1 MRGRGEYGRCR
12 VVGRDFRICWDLNV
26 ACRLFGRKKKQ
37 GSVTVCISTDV
48 CIEIKGEKG
57 LGRVRRLMG
66 WDGGLCLAAKGCWLM
81 FGSLGIGLKKWD
93 WKF

>member
-1 MRGRGEYGRCR
+1 MAMVMSFWKEEDAG
-12 VVGRDFRICWDLNV
+12 FRSLS
-26 ACRLFGRKKKQ
+26 A
-37 GSVTVCISTDV
+37 TVCFISTDV

>member
-1 MRGRGEYGRCR
+1 MAMVMVIADACCFPDLLGFERCLLVILEGRRR
-12 VVGRDFRICWDLNV
+12 R
-26 ACRLFGRKKKQ
+26 
-37 GSVTVCISTDV
+37 
-48 CIEIKGEKG
+48 GEKG
-57 LGRVRRLMG
+57 LGRVRKLMG

>member
-1 MRGRGEYGRCR
+1 MGNSEIVEKRDA
-12 VVGRDFRICWDLNV
+12 VGVTDLLICTDFSPDL
-26 ACRLFGRKKKQ
+26 LGF
-37 GSVTVCISTDV
+37 S
-48 CIEIKGEKG
+48 GEKG